1 MLTFKHQTW
10 LKCQTS
16 LQGLNASKCKVS
28 WVPTDFNQ
36 AAASTREMKLSLQ
49 LCLPMKGQVG
59 LQVLTMAQLQSP
71 LEPKGK
77 PLTDLNS
84 IWTKPQAFVPYW
96 NPLWNSTPLWFAA
109 GSVWLH
115 FVYIFMC
122 GERRALYSSHWLFS
136 RTCFHL
142 LLTLCNT
149 LGWNFPLQMFAL
161 SRIILGKD
169 QLEQFSSFSKASI
182 TDRGALLS
190 VSSCLPTS
198 SLRSSI
204 TSHQWPKTCEVT
216 ITSRLCVCS
225 PPRSHL
231 WSGNEQFN

>member
-16 LQGLNASKCKVS
+16 LQGLNNSKCTVS

-59 LQVLTMAQLQSP
+59 LQVLTMARLQSP
-71 LEPKGK
+71 PEAKGK
-77 PLTDLNS
+77 PLTDFNS

-109 GSVWLH
+109 GSVRWH

-122 GERRALYSSHWLFS
+122 GERRVPYSSHWLFS
-136 RTCFHL
+136 RTCFHSLL

-161 SRIILGKD
+161 GGIILGKD
-169 QLEQFSSFSKASI
+169 QLEQYSSFSKASN
-182 TDRGALLS
+182 TDRRALLS
-190 VSSCLPTS
+190 VSRNLPTS

-204 TSHQWPKTCEVT
+204 ASHQRPKTCEMT
-216 ITSRLCVCS
+216 IISRPCARS
-225 PPRSHL
+225 PPEKPPVVR
-231 WSGNEQFN
+231 

>member
-36 AAASTREMKLSLQ
+36 APASTREMKLSLQ

-59 LQVLTMAQLQSP
+59 LQGLTVAWLQSP
-71 LEPKGK
+71 PEPKGK
-77 PLTDLNS
+77 PLTDFNS

-96 NPLWNSTPLWFAA
+96 NPFWNSIPSWFAA
-109 GSVWLH
+109 GSVRLH

-136 RTCFHL
+136 RTCFHF
-142 LLTLCNT
+142 LLTLQH
-149 LGWNFPLQMFAL
+149 FRQEF
-161 SRIILGKD
+161 
-169 QLEQFSSFSKASI
+169 
-182 TDRGALLS
+182 
-190 VSSCLPTS
+190 
-198 SLRSSI
+198 SI
-204 TSHQWPKTCEVT
+204 TSICFRWNYSGKRSTRTVQLFLQGFSYRQRSTFISVKKSANFILEKQHHLASVT
-216 ITSRLCVCS
+216 
-225 PPRSHL
+225 
-231 WSGNEQFN
+231 